1 MKQFSQFK
9 IQIKLP
15 CGTKQFVWEKKVEGD
30 ISIDKEMDAQVK
42 KLEGEG
48 EEVVYAKR
56 AVFGSEALFN

>member
-15 CGTKQFVWEKKVEGD
+15 CGRKQFVWEKKVEGD

-42 KLEGEG
+42 KLEGEE

-56 AVFGSEALFN
+56 AVFGSKALFN